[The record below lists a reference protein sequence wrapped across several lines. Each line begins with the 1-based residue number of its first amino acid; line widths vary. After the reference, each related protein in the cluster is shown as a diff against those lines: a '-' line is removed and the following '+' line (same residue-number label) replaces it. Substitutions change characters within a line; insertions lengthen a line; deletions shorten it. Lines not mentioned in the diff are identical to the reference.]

1 MLRVFTSSR
10 TATARKGQLGARCVW
25 TFRCAAA
32 GLEALFLLFAAWSA
46 TAQGSVTSE
55 YRNKATFLATFPSF
69 IDWPESAFSAVG
81 APFVVCVVGDFRFGT
96 SLAEVARNASAHGRR
111 LEVRW
116 VHKDQELRSC
126 HILFVSRSESK
137 RYAQVLQVVQG
148 AEVLTVGETPDFLSA
163 GGALNFVLQND
174 TLQFEVNLLA
184 ANDAHLR
191 VSSRLLALARRVVSK
206 PESSKG

>member
-1 MLRVFTSSR
+1 VGTE
-10 TATARKGQLGARCVW
+10 QLDARCKG
-25 TFRCAAA
+25 TCRYSAAIW
-32 GLEALFLLFAAWSA
+32 GTLFLLLAAHPA
-46 TAQGSVTSE
+46 AAQGSVTSE
-55 YRNKATFLATFPSF
+55 YRTKASFLATFPSF
-69 IDWPESAFSAVG
+69 IDWPESAFSAAQ

-96 SLAEVARNASAHGRR
+96 SLAEVTRSASAHGRR
-111 LEVRW
+111 VEVRW
-116 VHKDQELRSC
+116 VHKDQELRNC

-148 AEVLTVGETPDFLSA
+148 ADVLTVGETPDFLSA
-163 GGALNFVLQND
+163 GGALSFLLQNE

-206 PESSKG
+206 PESKG